1 MNSNKT
7 TLTKDFVGILPLLD
21 SFSIL
26 HRIWLKFVSCNGDY
40 IVTPKKRPQNE
51 YCRFIRSCPEGLK
64 RCRASVTRCM
74 YFEPDKH
81 YLFPCHAGLFILAIP
96 LHSDSNCVGALATGE
111 IRISN
116 SFNQSNLEEK
126 VKDLNLDTK
135 KLLKLYEKIP
145 VIKRDKIMLLGESIH
160 NISNCLIKL
169 GIKSE
174 SVRMTGKNN
183 IEDINGINPLIPNNI
198 SSIECSRQIVQQASI
213 YIYRNF
219 KKPISLEEVAKHVH
233 LSPTYFSYLF
243 SQVRK
248 QSFSSFLIET
258 RLEKAKELLE
268 NYPNISISEISRMIG
283 YNDSNY
289 FSRVFKK
296 NIGIS
301 PSAYRHVNSYEIV

>member
-1 MNSNKT
+1 MKFNQA
-7 TLTKDFVGILPLLD
+7 TLNKDFVGILPLLD

-40 IVTPKKRPQNE
+40 IVTPQKRPQNE

-111 IRISN
+111 IRISDF
-116 SFNQSNLEEK
+116 FNQSNLEEK
-126 VKDLNLDTK
+126 VKDLHLDTK

-174 SVRMTGKNN
+174 TAKMIGPNI
-183 IEDINGINPLIPNNI
+183 IEDINERNPLIPNNI
-198 SSIECSRQIVQQASI
+198 SLEYSHQIVQQASI

-219 KKPISLEEVAKHVH
+219 KKPLSLEEVAKHVH

-243 SQVRK
+243 SQVRN
-248 QSFSSFLIET
+248 QSFSNFLMET

-268 NYPNISISEISRMIG
+268 THPNISISEISRIIG

-296 NIGIS
+296 KIGIS
-301 PSAYRHVNSYEIV
+301 PSSYRHVTSYRTV